1 MGEALADQVKLQEVG
16 GGTLKKEDIEVKLEQ
31 LRAKIA
37 AEEKA
42 KEEESSEDE
51 CDTALVRMKQRFDE
65 VVEKYE
71 LRDGEAA
78 GEVADWIVSG
88 EWFLTTKR
96 VADRWKMEEEDA
108 EDFLKWIARGVKF
121 QNENAEAQQ
130 QSQALSPSMEVS

>member
-37 AEEKA
+37 GEEKA

-51 CDTALVRMKQRFDE
+51 CDTALVRMKQR
-65 VVEKYE
+65 YE

-88 EWFLTTKR
+88 EWLLTTKR